1 VSRQLDRASHVLEA
15 VRAAIVSCE
24 ILARECDS
32 KDSRERADIAKDRL
46 ERAFGHLA
54 EIVHAERAAEVA
66 EKANRCNVGRFE
78 DCEASYGLT
87 G

>member
-1 VSRQLDRASHVLEA
+1 MSSKRLGLRSCRARSWRASVT
-15 VRAAIVSCE
+15 
-24 ILARECDS
+24 
-32 KDSRERADIAKDRL
+32 SRERADIAKDRL